1 MSPCLVCSFVRV
13 CGQEIVCTTLLFLY
27 ADGKLK
33 AVRLTFTLSTSSYAT
48 MALREVLKTD
58 TSPAQQASMNVT
70 WTSDERHMNRCQKL
84 MAGAVSSETYFITT
98 SDRVHMGFP
107 EQFDAI
113 LNWQGSQTRGGEGD
127 DVSMEASSRRG
138 HFIVGKMSRL
148 RMEYCIYTAIPGR
161 TWATHG
167 MALEQSWVQLALL
180 CLSSVVLQDRKLH
193 PVWSWPQM

>member
-70 WTSDERHMNRCQKL
+70 
-84 MAGAVSSETYFITT
+84 
-98 SDRVHMGFP
+98 
-107 EQFDAI
+107 
-113 LNWQGSQTRGGEGD
+113 
-127 DVSMEASSRRG
+127 
-138 HFIVGKMSRL
+138 
-148 RMEYCIYTAIPGR
+148 
-161 TWATHG
+161 
-167 MALEQSWVQLALL
+167 
-180 CLSSVVLQDRKLH
+180 
-193 PVWSWPQM
+193 